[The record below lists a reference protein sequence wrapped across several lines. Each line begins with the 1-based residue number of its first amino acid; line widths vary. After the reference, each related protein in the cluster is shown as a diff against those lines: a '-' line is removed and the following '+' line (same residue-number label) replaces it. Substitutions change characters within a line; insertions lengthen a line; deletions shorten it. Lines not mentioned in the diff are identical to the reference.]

1 MAYFKLN
8 RNYKLISLS
17 GHTVEFVKGEKTFVP
32 NVVVPEVVAIGGE
45 RLDDE
50 QDAHL
55 PEEVAA
61 PAELSSEER
70 TAKLYDTFRDMMK
83 RNVRGDFTGQGL
95 PNIKALSKQAG
106 FEVENKERDDA
117 WYAFLALEENQK

>member
-17 GHTVEFVKGEKTFVP
+17 GHTVVFEKGGKTFVP
-32 NVVVPEVVAIGGE
+32 NIVVPEVVAIGGE

-50 QDAHL
+50 QDAHI
-55 PEEVAA
+55 PSEATA
-61 PAELSSEER
+61 PVELSGAER
-70 TAKLYDTFRDMMK
+70 TEKLYEAFRDMMK
-83 RNVRGDFTGQGL
+83 RNTRGDFTGQGL
-95 PNIKALSKQAG
+95 PHIKVLSKLVG